1 MSAVAIVLLFIVIF
15 AVLACFLRVPVA
27 FAMGGTA
34 LILFAVIG
42 LNYSHYSQGLYVT
55 LDSFS
60 YLAIPF
66 FIIAG
71 GVMQYSGIS
80 ESLVKLID
88 AIAGRVK
95 ASLGAVTIL
104 ASLAFGVLTGSN
116 MATMATIGGIM
127 IPEMTKKGYR
137 KSYSGALVSACSY
150 LGTLIPPSVP
160 GIMFALCAGCKV
172 SDVWLST
179 VIPGILFAGG
189 YLIWNRISQKNTEP
203 AVSEPFKLSGYCAN
217 LGKQFV
223 NSFGALLMPVIIFG
237 GIYGGVFTATEAGAV
252 SVAYGLIYYIIRLVR
267 TKRSGEKMEKSI
279 PVILRDSMATTAMIC
294 CLLCFAR
301 SAGYVFTLSGVAT
314 SLADFIVENFKNKYV
329 FLLVLNIIF
338 LIQGTFIDLNS
349 GILIM
354 TPLLLPSVTAMGID
368 PLHFGAIMLCNLNI
382 GSITPPLAGSLYF
395 GAKLAGADTVD
406 TIKDA
411 VPFML
416 IGIACVFIVTYFP
429 ITALALIK

>member
-1 MSAVAIVLLFIVIF
+1 MSAVSIVLLFILIF
-15 AVLACFLRVPVA
+15 ALSACMFRVPVA

-34 LILFAVIG
+34 LIMFLLVGIKFPYYA
-42 LNYSHYSQGLYVT
+42 QGLYTT

-66 FIIAG
+66 FVLAG
-71 GVMQYSGIS
+71 GIMQYSGIS
-80 ESLVKLID
+80 EALIKLID
-88 AIAGRVK
+88 AIAGRMK

-127 IPEMTKKGYR
+127 IPEMTKKGYK

-160 GIMFALCAGCKV
+160 GIMFALSAGCKV
-172 SDVWLST
+172 SEVWLST
-179 VIPGILFAGG
+179 VIPGILFAAG
-189 YLIWNRISQKNTEP
+189 YLIYNRISQKNTEP
-203 AVSEPFKLSGYCAN
+203 AISEPFKLPKYSAN

-252 SVAYGLIYYIIRLVR
+252 SVAYGIIYYVIKLIRR
-267 TKRSGEKMEKSI
+267 RMTGKKMERGLYSI
-279 PVILRDSMATTAMIC
+279 FRDSMATTAMIC

-301 SAGYVFTLSGVAT
+301 SAGYVFTLSGVADA
-314 SLADFIVENFKNKYV
+314 LATFIVDNFKNKYV
-329 FLLVLNIIF
+329 FLLVLNVIF

-354 TPLLLPSVTAMGID
+354 TPLLLPSVQAMGID
-368 PLHFGAIMLCNLNI
+368 PIHFGAIMLCNLNI

-395 GAKLAGADTVD
+395 GAKLAGADTMD
-406 TIKDA
+406 TIKEA
-411 VPFML
+411 VPFMI
-416 IGIACVFIVTYFP
+416 IGMVCVLIVTYVPF
-429 ITALALIK
+429 TALALL